1 MAKENYIIREMSRD
15 EVDLA
20 IDWASTEGWNPGLTD
35 ANSFYIAD
43 PKDFDRF
50 S

>member
-20 IDWASTEGWNPGLTD
+20 IDWLQLKDGTLVLQMP
-35 ANSFYIAD
+35 IALYCRS
-43 PKDFDRF
+43 KDFDRF